1 MKVKVKSLSRVPFL
15 VTPWTAAYQ
24 APASMG
30 FSRQE
35 YQSGLLLPSPPK
47 PVYTQGKRNMEYWSG
62 LLFPSPGD
70 LLNSGVRPGSP
81 ALQADSL
88 PSEPPGKSN
97 IKIFIMERLWERF
110 II

>member
-1 MKVKVKSLSRVPFL
+1 
-15 VTPWTAAYQ
+15 
-24 APASMG
+24 MG

-70 LLNSGVRPGSP
+70 LPDPGIESSSP
-81 ALQADSL
+81 TLQVDSL
-88 PSEPPGKSN
+88 PSEPPGKPGTQCTPSH
-97 IKIFIMERLWERF
+97 ILGHTKPDPEPILLWEETFRDGGQNQNAH
-110 II
+110 